1 MGKLF
6 SPVVLVIR
14 DGWGCNHN
22 KSEDKYNP
30 LLKANLPFSHYI
42 SKNFPRTEIQA
53 SGIAVGLPEGVMGNS
68 EVGHQNIGAGRVVD
82 QEIVRINK
90 AIDSQSLFD
99 NKVLQNAFENVKK
112 HGSKLH
118 MFGLCSDGGVH
129 STMHH
134 VLGLIDLA
142 KKANIKNLFI
152 HAFTDGRDTPPNS
165 GLDYIRAIDDHCK
178 ATGVGQIAS
187 IIGRFWAMDRD
198 NRWERVEHAYNC
210 MTGVGPCDESYSA
223 LQTIENFYKRS
234 VGTAQSGDEFMPPTR
249 ILNDNGKFVGRIE
262 DGDSIIFF
270 NFRGDRPREITKAF
284 ISDDFIGFKR
294 EKKLKI
300 FYVTMTEYEKNLC
313 PNVLFE
319 RPAKMKN
326 ILGEYVSNLG
336 MKQFR
341 CAETEKYA
349 HVTFF
354 FNDYREEPFAGE
366 ERRLINSPRD
376 VETYDQKPEMS
387 ALEVTSAVKTAI
399 LSKQYGLIIVN
410 FANPDMVGHTGSF
423 DAAVKAAETV
433 DRCIQDVL
441 SAVDNVNGSAIV
453 TADHGNI
460 ELMYDVKNHVPH
472 TQHTTNPVELIVY
485 GSEFKERKLR
495 DCGALCDIAPT
506 LLQMMHAEQP
516 SEMTGRS
523 LII

>member
-1 MGKLF
+1 MSKNF
-6 SPVVLVIR
+6 SPVVLIIR

-30 LLKANLPFSHYI
+30 LLKADLPFSNYI

-53 SGIAVGLPEGVMGNS
+53 SGLSVGLPNGIMGNS

-82 QEIVRINK
+82 QEIVRIDKSIKSGELFNNK
-90 AIDSQSLFD
+90 I
-99 NKVLQNAFENVKK
+99 LQNAFENVKK
-112 HGSKLH
+112 NKSKMH
-118 MFGLCSDGGVH
+118 IFGLCSDGGVH
-129 STMHH
+129 SVINH

-142 KKANIKNLFI
+142 KKANVTNVFI

-165 GLDYIRAIDDHCK
+165 GFDYIRTIEAYCK
-178 ATGVGQIAS
+178 KIGIGQIAS
-187 IIGRFWAMDRD
+187 VIGRFWAMDRD
-198 NRWERVEHAYNC
+198 NRWERVERAYNC
-210 MTGVGPCDESYSA
+210 MVGLGTCDESMSA
-223 LQTIENFYKRS
+223 LQTIEQFYKS
-234 VGTAQSGDEFMPPTR
+234 SAGTSQSGDEFIAPTR
-249 ILNDNGKFVGRIE
+249 IVDENGKFAGKIE
-262 DGDSIIFF
+262 DGDSVVFF

-284 ISDDFIGFKR
+284 VSDDFSAFKR
-294 EKKLKI
+294 ETKLNI
-300 FYVTMTEYEKNLC
+300 FYSTMTEYEKNLC
-313 PNVLFE
+313 KNVIFE

-336 MKQFR
+336 IKQFR

-354 FNDYREEPFAGE
+354 FNDYREEPFIGE
-366 ERRLINSPRD
+366 DRKLIASPRD
-376 VETYDQKPEMS
+376 ISTYDQKPEMS
-387 ALEVTSAVKTAI
+387 AFNVASAVKDTI
-399 LSKQYGLIIVN
+399 LSEKYGLVIVN

-423 DAAVKAAETV
+423 DAAIKAAEVV
-433 DRCIQDVL
+433 DKCTQEIL
-441 SAVDNVNGSAIV
+441 SAVDKVHGSAIV

-485 GSEFKERKLR
+485 GSEFNGKKLS
-495 DCGALCDIAPT
+495 DGGALCDISPT
-506 LLQMMHAEQP
+506 LLKMMKLDQP
-516 SEMTGRS
+516 HEMTGKS